1 MNRIRSKKSLM
12 MILALVLIISSAVQS
27 TLAFIVTQTDSIV
40 NIFNPT
46 KSPVS
51 SLVISKT
58 VEHPYGDDYVI
69 PADIT
74 FDFKVELGS
83 AYSGTTLLT
92 DKGDVQCD
100 SEGSFVVTLAANSA
114 IGIDGIVD
122 GTEVKVTEI
131 TTRNG
136 FALKEG
142 IESTQTLSI
151 LPDGGARA
159 DFINVYTPSTLT
171 LDNVFLEGEKQL
183 EGRDWAEGDFF
194 EFLLEASVDGEWTAL
209 AAAKVEY
216 DAANADYNR
225 FNLSAALQEFE
236 IGNIGDYSFR
246 ISEIEGDLENV
257 DYDKTVNYF
266 TVSVSD
272 DDMDGKLEIASVEAK
287 QNVTSAYDEEND
299 IYELY
304 VVFNNTFVPDPE
316 DISVTVTVDKTV
328 NNTGD
333 KEIGPEGFVFLLES
347 VESGETLELVTDK
360 NGAAKLDIVFTHE
373 DIGEYSYKLSE
384 KKGNVVGVTY
394 SDTVYE
400 IVISVDVVDNTLV
413 ADIIVNG
420 EAAED
425 SVFEFTNVYH
435 VVEEPIEPG
444 DKSMIGFY
452 IAMATMA
459 LIGAVLLAV
468 AKRMPAE
475 Y

>member
-1 MNRIRSKKSLM
+1 M

-69 PADIT
+69 PSDIT

-92 DKGDVQCD
+92 NKGDVQCD
-100 SEGSFVVTLAANSA
+100 SDGSFVVTLAANSS
-114 IGIDGIVD
+114 IGIDGIVE

-131 TTRNG
+131 TERNG

-151 LPDGGARA
+151 LPDGSARA
-159 DFINVYTPSTLT
+159 DFINVYTPAALD
-171 LDNVFLEGEKQL
+171 LDNIFLEGEKQL
-183 EGRDWAEGDFF
+183 EGRDWAEGDVFD
-194 EFLLEASVDGEWTAL
+194 FLLEASIDGEWTTL
-209 AAAKVEY
+209 ATADVKY
-216 DAANADYNR
+216 DPENADYNK
-225 FNLSAALQEFE
+225 FNLSSALQEFE
-236 IGNIGDYSFR
+236 INTIGDYSFR
-246 ISEIEGDLENV
+246 ISEIEGELENV

-266 TVSVSD
+266 TISVSD

-287 QNVTSAYDEEND
+287 QNITSNYDEEND
-299 IYELY
+299 IYTLY

-316 DISVTVTVDKTV
+316 DISVTVTVEKTV

-347 VESGETLELVTDK
+347 LEGGDALELVTDK
-360 NGAAKLDIVFTHE
+360 NGVAKLDIVFTHE

-384 KKGNVVGVTY
+384 KKGNIVGVTY

-413 ADIIVNG
+413 ADVTVNG
-420 EAAED
+420 EEAED
-425 SVFEFTNVYH
+425 TVFEFTNVYH

-452 IAMATMA
+452 IAMAAMA

>member
-1 MNRIRSKKSLM
+1 M
-12 MILALVLIISSAVQS
+12 
-27 TLAFIVTQTDSIV
+27 
-40 NIFNPT
+40 
-46 KSPVS
+46 
-51 SLVISKT
+51 
-58 VEHPYGDDYVI
+58 
-69 PADIT
+69 
-74 FDFKVELGS
+74 
-83 AYSGTTLLT
+83 
-92 DKGDVQCD
+92 
-100 SEGSFVVTLAANSA
+100 
-114 IGIDGIVD
+114 
-122 GTEVKVTEI
+122 
-131 TTRNG
+131 
-136 FALKEG
+136 
-142 IESTQTLSI
+142 
-151 LPDGGARA
+151 
-159 DFINVYTPSTLT
+159 
-171 LDNVFLEGEKQL
+171 
-183 EGRDWAEGDFF
+183 
-194 EFLLEASVDGEWTAL
+194 
-209 AAAKVEY
+209 
-216 DAANADYNR
+216 
-225 FNLSAALQEFE
+225 
-236 IGNIGDYSFR
+236 
-246 ISEIEGDLENV
+246 
-257 DYDKTVNYF
+257 
-266 TVSVSD
+266 
-272 DDMDGKLEIASVEAK
+272 AK

-413 ADIIVNG
+413 ADITVNG